1 MKRVFY
7 ILCAIILQV
16 SACMAQTQGGIVKTL
31 GRPAQK
37 GVPLAGVTIRVMES
51 HNAVVSGK
59 NGAFSLPMRKRE
71 GDPFTIQQVQ
81 KTGYELNDKDVI
93 GRKYAFSSAHPITIV
108 MVSTKQL
115 QAEKARI
122 EKNAYAVAE
131 KNYKQ
136 QLAALEARLKNGTID
151 VKKYHG
157 QVKSLQSGFEKF
169 QALIDGLAEH
179 YAHIDYDDMDA
190 NEREIAQCI
199 ENGNFEKADSLIH
212 YCFDAT
218 GVLARNLKNL
228 ERIER
233 GIGQAKDVITD
244 ANRSMAEV
252 LKRQA
257 KDAEYLYQLYTIALA
272 RFDNEKAGRYILT
285 RAELDTTNVE
295 WTVQAA
301 KFIADYR
308 SDYDEA
314 MRCYDRAERYAS
326 KQPTWLS
333 TIYTN
338 KGSIYLEQG
347 KYIEAIKADSIALGL
362 NLNLY
367 GKNDLSTLRT
377 INNIAVALKKL
388 GLLKQALVTWNTVY
402 SIAIADKDTDR
413 EFIATVCNNISTTCA
428 DLGLHSMA
436 LEFGHK
442 ALDAYKAKGSVKGE
456 ALACCNIGGCYSSMG
471 QYQEA
476 LDCFDRSEQL
486 FKKLFGED
494 NPQVAWVLAKKGNLY
509 SGLGD
514 TKKAYQYNKRSLDI
528 YKRFYDAK
536 SVVVANA
543 LANFAAV
550 NPNKQEAKAQVD
562 TALTV
567 LISQYGERQLDV
579 AHAYYKQAVICEDME
594 QYAESE
600 KRLQRALL
608 IYNTIIGTRYNSFS
622 AQCYASL
629 SDVELGLNRM
639 DKAVEYMNQAVEISD
654 SVNGDR
660 INLLKLTALHQKA
673 ALLLQQKNMAD
684 CKALCLQVIDD
695 SKQVTE
701 LFGDKISDFY
711 LILSAITMAEAKTK
725 DLIVE
730 KFSQAL
736 DYALKAYRYKVKVKG
751 QDDDALQSS
760 IYNILV
766 MSGVLKQF
774 GNAVSSEIADIIKHN
789 PQQVQNALSK
799 AKQ

>member
-1 MKRVFY
+1 MKHTLC
-7 ILCAIILQV
+7 ILYFILHAI
-16 SACMAQTQGGIVKTL
+16 ACLAQNQSGMVKTL

-37 GVPLAGVTIRVMES
+37 GVPLAGVTVRIAEA

-59 NGAFSLPMRKRE
+59 DGAFSLPMNKKDGESFVIR
-71 GDPFTIQQVQ
+71 QVQ
-81 KTGYELNDKDVI
+81 KAGYELNDRDLI
-93 GRKYAFSSAHPITIV
+93 GRKYAFSSTHPITIV
-108 MVSTKQL
+108 MVSAKQL

-122 EKNAYAVAE
+122 ENNAYSVAE
-131 KNYKQ
+131 KNYKKK
-136 QLAALEARLKNGTID
+136 LAALEAQLKNGQID
-151 VKKYHG
+151 AENYNG
-157 QVKSLQSGFEKF
+157 QIRSLQGDFERF
-169 QALIDGLAEH
+169 QSLIDGLSEH
-179 YAHIDYDDMDA
+179 YAHIDYDEMDE
-190 NEREIAQCI
+190 NEKEIAQCI
-199 ENGNFEKADSLIH
+199 ENGNFDKADSLIH
-212 YCFDAT
+212 QCFDVT
-218 GVLARNLKNL
+218 DVLSRNLKAL
-228 ERIER
+228 DRIEQ
-233 GIGQAKDVITD
+233 GISQAKDVIADT
-244 ANRSMAEV
+244 NRLMAEV

-272 RFDNEKAGRYILT
+272 RFDNEKAGQYILT

-347 KYIEAIKADSIALGL
+347 KYVEAIKADSIALGL
-362 NLNLY
+362 SLNLY
-367 GKNDLSTLRT
+367 GKKALLTLKLINNTAATLR
-377 INNIAVALKKL
+377 KL
-388 GLLKQALVTWNTVY
+388 GQLKQALVTWNTVY

-456 ALACCNIGGCYSSMG
+456 ALACCNIGGCYSGMG

-543 LANFAAV
+543 LADFAAV

-562 TALTV
+562 SALTV
-567 LISQYGERQLDV
+567 LISQYGERQLAV
-579 AHAYYKQAVICEDME
+579 ADAYYKQAVICEDME

-639 DKAVEYMNQAVEISD
+639 DKAVEYMNQAVEIND

-695 SKQVTE
+695 SKQVAE
-701 LFGDKISDFY
+701 LFGDIISDFY

-736 DYALKAYRYKVKVKG
+736 DYALKAYHYKVKVKG

-766 MSGVLKQF
+766 MSGALKQF
-774 GNAVSSEIADIIKHN
+774 GNAVSSEIADIIKNN

>member
-1 MKRVFY
+1 MKRTLY
-7 ILCAIILQV
+7 ILYFILHAI
-16 SACMAQTQGGIVKTL
+16 ACLAQNQSGMVRTL

-37 GVPLAGVTIRVMES
+37 GVPLAGVTVRIAEA

-59 NGAFSLPMRKRE
+59 DGAFSLPINKKDGESFVIR
-71 GDPFTIQQVQ
+71 QVQ
-81 KTGYELNDKDVI
+81 KAGYELNDRDLI
-93 GRKYAFSSAHPITIV
+93 GRKYAFSSTHPITIV
-108 MVSTKQL
+108 MVSAKQL

-122 EKNAYAVAE
+122 ENNAYSVAE
-131 KNYKQ
+131 KNYKNK
-136 QLAALEARLKNGTID
+136 LAALEAQLKNGQID
-151 VKKYHG
+151 AEKYNG
-157 QVKSLQSGFEKF
+157 QIRSLQGDFERF
-169 QALIDGLAEH
+169 QSLIDGLSEH
-179 YAHIDYDDMDA
+179 YAHIDYDDMDE
-190 NEREIAQCI
+190 NEKEIAQCI
-199 ENGNFEKADSLIH
+199 ENGNFDKADSLIH
-212 YCFDAT
+212 QCFDVT
-218 GVLARNLKNL
+218 DVLSRNLKAL
-228 ERIER
+228 DRIEQ
-233 GIGQAKDVITD
+233 GISQAKDVIAD
-244 ANRSMAEV
+244 ANRSMAKV
-252 LKRQA
+252 LRRQA

-272 RFDNEKAGRYILT
+272 RFDNEKAGQYILT

-347 KYIEAIKADSIALGL
+347 KYVEAIKADSIALGL
-362 NLNLY
+362 SLNLY
-367 GKNDLSTLRT
+367 GKKALLTLKLINNTAATLR
-377 INNIAVALKKL
+377 KL
-388 GLLKQALVTWNTVY
+388 GQLKQALVTWNTVY

-456 ALACCNIGGCYSSMG
+456 ALACCNIGGCYSGMG

-543 LANFAAV
+543 LADFAAV

-562 TALTV
+562 SALTV

-608 IYNTIIGTRYNSFS
+608 VYNTIIGTRYNSFS
-622 AQCYASL
+622 AQCLASL
-629 SDVELGLNRM
+629 SDVEWGLNKM
-639 DKAVEYMNQAVEISD
+639 DKAMEYMNQAVEISD
-654 SVNGDR
+654 SINGGC
-660 INLLKLTALHQKA
+660 INLLKLTALYQKA

-695 SKQVTE
+695 SKQVAE

-736 DYALKAYRYKVKVKG
+736 DYALKAYHYKVKVKG

>member
-1 MKRVFY
+1 MKHTLC
-7 ILCAIILQV
+7 ILYFILHAI
-16 SACMAQTQGGIVKTL
+16 ACLAQNQSGMVKTL

-37 GVPLAGVTIRVMES
+37 GVPLAGVTVRIAEA

-59 NGAFSLPMRKRE
+59 DGAFSLPINKKDGESFVIR
-71 GDPFTIQQVQ
+71 QVQ
-81 KTGYELNDKDVI
+81 KAGYELNDRDLI
-93 GRKYAFSSAHPITIV
+93 GRKYAFSSTHPITIV
-108 MVSTKQL
+108 MVSAKQL

-122 EKNAYAVAE
+122 ENNAYSVAE
-131 KNYKQ
+131 KNYKNK
-136 QLAALEARLKNGTID
+136 LAALEAQLKNGQID
-151 VKKYHG
+151 AENYNG
-157 QVKSLQSGFEKF
+157 QIRSLQGDFERF
-169 QALIDGLAEH
+169 QSLIDGLSEH
-179 YAHIDYDDMDA
+179 YAHIDYDEMDE
-190 NEREIAQCI
+190 NEKEIAQCI
-199 ENGNFEKADSLIH
+199 ENGNFDKADSLIH
-212 YCFDAT
+212 QCFDVT
-218 GVLARNLKNL
+218 DVLSRNLKAL
-228 ERIER
+228 DRIEQ
-233 GIGQAKDVITD
+233 GISQAKDVIAD
-244 ANRSMAEV
+244 ANRSMAKV
-252 LKRQA
+252 LRRQA

-272 RFDNEKAGRYILT
+272 RFDNEKAGQYILT

-347 KYIEAIKADSIALGL
+347 KYVEAIKADSIALGL
-362 NLNLY
+362 SLNLY
-367 GKNDLSTLRT
+367 GKKALLTLKLINNTAATLR
-377 INNIAVALKKL
+377 KL
-388 GLLKQALVTWNTVY
+388 GQLKQALVTWNTVY

-456 ALACCNIGGCYSSMG
+456 ALACCNIGGCYSGMG

-543 LANFAAV
+543 LADFAAV

-562 TALTV
+562 SALTV
-567 LISQYGERQLDV
+567 LISQYGERQLAV
-579 AHAYYKQAVICEDME
+579 ADAYYKQAVICEDME

-639 DKAVEYMNQAVEISD
+639 DKAVEYMNQAVEIND

-695 SKQVTE
+695 SKQVAE
-701 LFGDKISDFY
+701 LFGDIISDFY

-736 DYALKAYRYKVKVKG
+736 DYALKAYHYKVKVKG

-766 MSGVLKQF
+766 MSGALKQF
-774 GNAVSSEIADIIKHN
+774 GNAVSSEIADIIKNN

>member
-1 MKRVFY
+1 MKHTLC
-7 ILCAIILQV
+7 ILYFILHAI
-16 SACMAQTQGGIVKTL
+16 ACLAQNQSGMVKTL

-37 GVPLAGVTIRVMES
+37 GVPLAGVTVRIAEA

-59 NGAFSLPMRKRE
+59 DGAFSLPMNKKDGESFVIR
-71 GDPFTIQQVQ
+71 QVQ
-81 KTGYELNDKDVI
+81 KAGYELNDRDLI
-93 GRKYAFSSAHPITIV
+93 GRKYAFSSTHPITIV
-108 MVSTKQL
+108 MVSAKQL

-122 EKNAYAVAE
+122 ENNAYSVAE
-131 KNYKQ
+131 KNYKNK
-136 QLAALEARLKNGTID
+136 LAALEAQLKNGQID
-151 VKKYHG
+151 AENYNG
-157 QVKSLQSGFEKF
+157 QIRSLQGDFERF
-169 QALIDGLAEH
+169 QSLIDGLSEH
-179 YAHIDYDDMDA
+179 YAHIDYDEMDE
-190 NEREIAQCI
+190 NEKEIAQCI
-199 ENGNFEKADSLIH
+199 ENGNFDKADSLIH
-212 YCFDAT
+212 QCFDVT
-218 GVLARNLKNL
+218 DVLSRNLKAL
-228 ERIER
+228 DRIEQ
-233 GIGQAKDVITD
+233 GISQAKDVIADT
-244 ANRSMAEV
+244 NRLMAEV

-272 RFDNEKAGRYILT
+272 RFDNEKAGQYILT

-347 KYIEAIKADSIALGL
+347 KYVEAIKADSIALGL
-362 NLNLY
+362 SLNLY
-367 GKNDLSTLRT
+367 GKKALLTLKLINNTAATLR
-377 INNIAVALKKL
+377 KL
-388 GLLKQALVTWNTVY
+388 GQLKQALVTWNTVY

-442 ALDAYKAKGSVKGE
+442 ALDAYKAKSSVKGE
-456 ALACCNIGGCYSSMG
+456 ALACCNIGGCYSGMG

-543 LANFAAV
+543 LADFAAV

-562 TALTV
+562 SALTV
-567 LISQYGERQLDV
+567 LISQYGERQLAV
-579 AHAYYKQAVICEDME
+579 ADAYYKQAVICEDME

-639 DKAVEYMNQAVEISD
+639 DKAVEYMNQAVEIND

-673 ALLLQQKNMAD
+673 TLLLQQKNMAD

-695 SKQVTE
+695 SKQVAE
-701 LFGDKISDFY
+701 LFGDIISDFY

-736 DYALKAYRYKVKVKG
+736 DYALKAYHYKVKVKG

-766 MSGVLKQF
+766 MSGALKQF
-774 GNAVSSEIADIIKHN
+774 GNAVSSEIADIIKNN

>member
-1 MKRVFY
+1 MKHTLC
-7 ILCAIILQV
+7 ILYFILHAI
-16 SACMAQTQGGIVKTL
+16 ACLAQNQSGMVRTL

-37 GVPLAGVTIRVMES
+37 GVPLAGVTVRIAEA

-59 NGAFSLPMRKRE
+59 DGAFSLPINKKDGESFVIR
-71 GDPFTIQQVQ
+71 QVQ
-81 KTGYELNDKDVI
+81 KAGYELNDRDLI
-93 GRKYAFSSAHPITIV
+93 GRKYAFSSTHPITIV
-108 MVSTKQL
+108 MVSAKQL

-122 EKNAYAVAE
+122 ENNAYSVAE
-131 KNYKQ
+131 KNYKNK
-136 QLAALEARLKNGTID
+136 LAALEAQLKNGQID
-151 VKKYHG
+151 AEKYNG
-157 QVKSLQSGFEKF
+157 QIRSLQGDFERF
-169 QALIDGLAEH
+169 QSLIDGLSEH
-179 YAHIDYDDMDA
+179 YAHIDYDDMDE
-190 NEREIAQCI
+190 NEKEIAQCI
-199 ENGNFEKADSLIH
+199 ENGNFDKADSLIH
-212 YCFDAT
+212 QCFDVT
-218 GVLARNLKNL
+218 DVLSRNLKAL
-228 ERIER
+228 DRIEQ
-233 GIGQAKDVITD
+233 GISQAKDVIAD
-244 ANRSMAEV
+244 ANRSMAKV
-252 LKRQA
+252 LRRQA

-272 RFDNEKAGRYILT
+272 RFDNEKAGQYILT

-347 KYIEAIKADSIALGL
+347 KYVEAIKADSIALGL
-362 NLNLY
+362 SLNLY
-367 GKNDLSTLRT
+367 GKKALLTLKLINNTAATLR
-377 INNIAVALKKL
+377 KL
-388 GLLKQALVTWNTVY
+388 GQLKQALVTWNTVY

-456 ALACCNIGGCYSSMG
+456 ALACCNIGGCYSGMG

-543 LANFAAV
+543 LADFAAV

-562 TALTV
+562 SALTV

-608 IYNTIIGTRYNSFS
+608 VYNTIIGTRYNSFS
-622 AQCYASL
+622 AQCLASL
-629 SDVELGLNRM
+629 SDVEWGLNKM
-639 DKAVEYMNQAVEISD
+639 DKAMEYMNQAVEISD
-654 SVNGDR
+654 SINGGC
-660 INLLKLTALHQKA
+660 INLLKLTALYQKA

-695 SKQVTE
+695 SKQVAE

-736 DYALKAYRYKVKVKG
+736 DYALKAYHYKVKVKG

-766 MSGVLKQF
+766 ISGVLKQL

>member
-1 MKRVFY
+1 MKRTLY
-7 ILCAIILQV
+7 ILYFILHAI
-16 SACMAQTQGGIVKTL
+16 ACLAQNQSGMVKTL

-37 GVPLAGVTIRVMES
+37 GVPLAGVTVRIAEA

-59 NGAFSLPMRKRE
+59 DGAFSLPMNKKDGESFVIR
-71 GDPFTIQQVQ
+71 QVQ
-81 KTGYELNDKDVI
+81 KAGYELNDRDLI
-93 GRKYAFSSAHPITIV
+93 GRKYAFSSTHPITIV
-108 MVSTKQL
+108 MVSAKQL

-122 EKNAYAVAE
+122 ENNAYSVAE
-131 KNYKQ
+131 KNYKNK
-136 QLAALEARLKNGTID
+136 LAALEEQLKNGQID
-151 VKKYHG
+151 AEKYSG
-157 QVKSLQSGFEKF
+157 QIRSLQGDFERF
-169 QALIDGLAEH
+169 QSLIDGLSEH
-179 YAHIDYDDMDA
+179 YAHIDYDEMDE
-190 NEREIAQCI
+190 NEKEIAQCI
-199 ENGNFEKADSLIH
+199 ENGNFDKADSLIH
-212 YCFDAT
+212 QCFDVT
-218 GVLARNLKNL
+218 DVLSRNLKAL
-228 ERIER
+228 DRIEQ
-233 GIGQAKDVITD
+233 GISQAKDVIADT
-244 ANRSMAEV
+244 NRLMAEV

-272 RFDNEKAGRYILT
+272 RFDNEKAGQYILT

-347 KYIEAIKADSIALGL
+347 KYVEAIKADSIALGL
-362 NLNLY
+362 SLNLY
-367 GKNDLSTLRT
+367 GKKALLTLKLINNTAATLR
-377 INNIAVALKKL
+377 KL
-388 GLLKQALVTWNTVY
+388 GQLKQALVTWNTVY

-456 ALACCNIGGCYSSMG
+456 ALACCNIGGCYSCMG

-543 LANFAAV
+543 LADFAAV

-562 TALTV
+562 SALTV
-567 LISQYGERQLDV
+567 LISQYGERQLAV
-579 AHAYYKQAVICEDME
+579 ADAYYKQAVICEDME

-639 DKAVEYMNQAVEISD
+639 DKAVEYMNQAVEIND

-695 SKQVTE
+695 SKQVAE
-701 LFGDKISDFY
+701 LFGDIISDFY

-736 DYALKAYRYKVKVKG
+736 DYALKAYHYKVKVKG

-766 MSGVLKQF
+766 MSGALKQF
-774 GNAVSSEIADIIKHN
+774 GNAVSSEIADIIKNN

>member
-1 MKRVFY
+1 MKHTLC
-7 ILCAIILQV
+7 ILYFILHAI
-16 SACMAQTQGGIVKTL
+16 ACLAQNQSGMVKTL

-37 GVPLAGVTIRVMES
+37 GVPLAGVTVRIAEA

-59 NGAFSLPMRKRE
+59 DGAFSLPMNKKDGESFVIR
-71 GDPFTIQQVQ
+71 QVQ
-81 KTGYELNDKDVI
+81 KAGYELNDRDLI
-93 GRKYAFSSAHPITIV
+93 GRKYAFSSTHPITIV
-108 MVSTKQL
+108 MVSAKQL

-122 EKNAYAVAE
+122 ENNAYSVAE
-131 KNYKQ
+131 KNYKKK
-136 QLAALEARLKNGTID
+136 LAALEAQLKNGQID
-151 VKKYHG
+151 AENYNG
-157 QVKSLQSGFEKF
+157 QIRSLQGDFERF
-169 QALIDGLAEH
+169 QSLIDGLSEH
-179 YAHIDYDDMDA
+179 YAHIDYDEMDE
-190 NEREIAQCI
+190 NEKEIAQCI
-199 ENGNFEKADSLIH
+199 ENGNFDKADSLIH
-212 YCFDAT
+212 QCFDVT
-218 GVLARNLKNL
+218 DVLSRNLKAL
-228 ERIER
+228 DRIEQ
-233 GIGQAKDVITD
+233 GISQAKDVIADT
-244 ANRSMAEV
+244 NRLMAEV

-257 KDAEYLYQLYTIALA
+257 KDAEYLYQLYSIALA
-272 RFDNEKAGRYILT
+272 RFDNEKAGQYILT

-347 KYIEAIKADSIALGL
+347 KYVEAIKADSIALGL
-362 NLNLY
+362 SLNLY
-367 GKNDLSTLRT
+367 GKKALLTLKLINNTAATLR
-377 INNIAVALKKL
+377 KL
-388 GLLKQALVTWNTVY
+388 GQLKQALVTWNTVY

-456 ALACCNIGGCYSSMG
+456 ALACCNIGGCYSGMG

-543 LANFAAV
+543 LADFAAV

-562 TALTV
+562 SALTV
-567 LISQYGERQLDV
+567 LISQYGERQLAV
-579 AHAYYKQAVICEDME
+579 ADAYYKQAVICEDME

-639 DKAVEYMNQAVEISD
+639 DKAVEYMNQAVEIND

-695 SKQVTE
+695 SKQVAE
-701 LFGDKISDFY
+701 LFGDIISDFY

-736 DYALKAYRYKVKVKG
+736 DYALKAYHYKVKVKG

-766 MSGVLKQF
+766 MSGALKQF
-774 GNAVSSEIADIIKHN
+774 GNAVSSEIADIIKNN

>member
-1 MKRVFY
+1 MKHTLC
-7 ILCAIILQV
+7 ILYFILHAI
-16 SACMAQTQGGIVKTL
+16 ACLAQNQSGMVKTL

-37 GVPLAGVTIRVMES
+37 GVPLAGVTVRIAEA

-59 NGAFSLPMRKRE
+59 DGAFSLPMNKKDGESFVIR
-71 GDPFTIQQVQ
+71 QVQ
-81 KTGYELNDKDVI
+81 KAGYELNDRDLI
-93 GRKYAFSSAHPITIV
+93 GRKYAFSSTHPITIV
-108 MVSTKQL
+108 MVSAKQL

-122 EKNAYAVAE
+122 ENNAYSVAE
-131 KNYKQ
+131 KNYKNK
-136 QLAALEARLKNGTID
+136 LAALEAQLKNGQID
-151 VKKYHG
+151 AENYNE
-157 QVKSLQSGFEKF
+157 QIRSLQGDFERF
-169 QALIDGLAEH
+169 QSLIDGLSEH
-179 YAHIDYDDMDA
+179 YAHIDYDEMDE
-190 NEREIAQCI
+190 NEKEIAQCI
-199 ENGNFEKADSLIH
+199 ENGNFDKADSLIH
-212 YCFDAT
+212 QCFDVT
-218 GVLARNLKNL
+218 DVLSRNLKAL
-228 ERIER
+228 DRIEQ
-233 GIGQAKDVITD
+233 GISQAKDVIADT
-244 ANRSMAEV
+244 NRLMAEV

-272 RFDNEKAGRYILT
+272 RFDNEKAGQYILT

-347 KYIEAIKADSIALGL
+347 KYVEAIKADSIALGL
-362 NLNLY
+362 SLNLY
-367 GKNDLSTLRT
+367 GKKALLTLKLINNTAATLR
-377 INNIAVALKKL
+377 KL
-388 GLLKQALVTWNTVY
+388 GQLKQALVTWNTVY

-442 ALDAYKAKGSVKGE
+442 ALDAYKAKSSVKGE
-456 ALACCNIGGCYSSMG
+456 ALACCNIGGCYSGMG

-543 LANFAAV
+543 LADFAAV

-562 TALTV
+562 SALTV
-567 LISQYGERQLDV
+567 LISQYGERQLAV
-579 AHAYYKQAVICEDME
+579 ADAYYKQAVICEDME

-639 DKAVEYMNQAVEISD
+639 DKAVEYMNQAVEIND

-695 SKQVTE
+695 SKQVAE
-701 LFGDKISDFY
+701 LFGDIISDFY

-736 DYALKAYRYKVKVKG
+736 DYALKAYHYKVKVKG

-766 MSGVLKQF
+766 MSGALKQF
-774 GNAVSSEIADIIKHN
+774 GNAVSSEIADIIKNN

>member
-1 MKRVFY
+1 MKHTLC
-7 ILCAIILQV
+7 ILYFILHAI
-16 SACMAQTQGGIVKTL
+16 ACLAQNQSGMVKTL

-37 GVPLAGVTIRVMES
+37 GVPLAGVTVRIAEA

-59 NGAFSLPMRKRE
+59 DGAFSLPINKKDGESFVIR
-71 GDPFTIQQVQ
+71 QVQ
-81 KTGYELNDKDVI
+81 KAGYELNDRDLI
-93 GRKYAFSSAHPITIV
+93 GRKYAFSSTHPITIV
-108 MVSTKQL
+108 MVSAKQL

-122 EKNAYAVAE
+122 ENNAYSVAE
-131 KNYKQ
+131 KNYKNK
-136 QLAALEARLKNGTID
+136 LAALEAQLKNGQID
-151 VKKYHG
+151 AENYNG
-157 QVKSLQSGFEKF
+157 QIRSLQGDFERF
-169 QALIDGLAEH
+169 QSLIDGLSEH
-179 YAHIDYDDMDA
+179 YAHIDYDEMDE
-190 NEREIAQCI
+190 NEKEIAQCI
-199 ENGNFEKADSLIH
+199 ENGNFDKADSLIH
-212 YCFDAT
+212 RCFDVT
-218 GVLARNLKNL
+218 DVLSRNLKAL
-228 ERIER
+228 DRIEQ
-233 GIGQAKDVITD
+233 GISQAKDVIADT
-244 ANRSMAEV
+244 NRLMAEV

-272 RFDNEKAGRYILT
+272 RFDNEKAGQYILT

-347 KYIEAIKADSIALGL
+347 KYVEAIKADSIALGL
-362 NLNLY
+362 SLNLY
-367 GKNDLSTLRT
+367 GKKALLTLKLINNTAATLR
-377 INNIAVALKKL
+377 KL
-388 GLLKQALVTWNTVY
+388 GQLKQALVTWNTVY

-456 ALACCNIGGCYSSMG
+456 ALACCNIGGCYSGMG

-543 LANFAAV
+543 LADFAAV

-562 TALTV
+562 SALTV
-567 LISQYGERQLDV
+567 LISQYGERQLAV
-579 AHAYYKQAVICEDME
+579 ADAYYKQAVICEDME

-639 DKAVEYMNQAVEISD
+639 DKAVEYMNQAVEIND

-695 SKQVTE
+695 SKQVAE

-736 DYALKAYRYKVKVKG
+736 DYALKAYHYKVKVKG

-766 MSGVLKQF
+766 MSGALKQF
-774 GNAVSSEIADIIKHN
+774 GNAVSSEIADIIKNN

>member
-1 MKRVFY
+1 MKHTLC
-7 ILCAIILQV
+7 ILYFILHAI
-16 SACMAQTQGGIVKTL
+16 ACLAQNQSGMVRTL

-37 GVPLAGVTIRVMES
+37 GVPLAGVTVRIAEA

-59 NGAFSLPMRKRE
+59 DGAFSLPINKKDGESFVIR
-71 GDPFTIQQVQ
+71 QVQ
-81 KTGYELNDKDVI
+81 KAGYELNDRDLI
-93 GRKYAFSSAHPITIV
+93 GRKYAFSSTHPITIV
-108 MVSTKQL
+108 MVSAKQL

-122 EKNAYAVAE
+122 ENNAYSVAE
-131 KNYKQ
+131 KNYKNK
-136 QLAALEARLKNGTID
+136 LAALEAQLKNGQID
-151 VKKYHG
+151 AEKYNG
-157 QVKSLQSGFEKF
+157 QIRSLQGDFERF
-169 QALIDGLAEH
+169 QSLIDGLSEH
-179 YAHIDYDDMDA
+179 YAHIDYDEMDE
-190 NEREIAQCI
+190 NEKEIAQCI
-199 ENGNFEKADSLIH
+199 ENGNFDKADSLIH
-212 YCFDAT
+212 QCFDVT
-218 GVLARNLKNL
+218 DVLSRNLKAL
-228 ERIER
+228 DRIEQ
-233 GIGQAKDVITD
+233 GISQAKDVIAD
-244 ANRSMAEV
+244 ANRSMAKV
-252 LKRQA
+252 LRRQA

-272 RFDNEKAGRYILT
+272 RFDNEKAGQYILT

-347 KYIEAIKADSIALGL
+347 KYVEAIKADSIALGL
-362 NLNLY
+362 SLNLY
-367 GKNDLSTLRT
+367 GKKALLTLKLINNTAATLR
-377 INNIAVALKKL
+377 KL
-388 GLLKQALVTWNTVY
+388 GQLKQALVTWNTVY

-456 ALACCNIGGCYSSMG
+456 ALACCNIGGCYSGMG

-543 LANFAAV
+543 LADFAAV

-562 TALTV
+562 SALTV
-567 LISQYGERQLDV
+567 LISQYGERQLAV
-579 AHAYYKQAVICEDME
+579 ADAYYKQAVICEDME

-639 DKAVEYMNQAVEISD
+639 DKAVEYMNQAVEIND

-695 SKQVTE
+695 SKQVAE
-701 LFGDKISDFY
+701 LFGDIISDFY

-736 DYALKAYRYKVKVKG
+736 DYALKAYHYKVKVKG

-766 MSGVLKQF
+766 ISGVLKQL
-774 GNAVSSEIADIIKHN
+774 GNAVSSEIADIIKNN

>member
-1 MKRVFY
+1 MKHTLC
-7 ILCAIILQV
+7 ILYFILHAI
-16 SACMAQTQGGIVKTL
+16 ACLAQNQSGMVKTL

-37 GVPLAGVTIRVMES
+37 GVPLAGVTVRIAEA

-59 NGAFSLPMRKRE
+59 DGAFSLPMNKKDGESFVIR
-71 GDPFTIQQVQ
+71 QVQ
-81 KTGYELNDKDVI
+81 KAGYELNDRDLI
-93 GRKYAFSSAHPITIV
+93 GRKYAFSSTHPITIV
-108 MVSTKQL
+108 MVSAKQL

-122 EKNAYAVAE
+122 ENNAYSVAE
-131 KNYKQ
+131 KNYKNK
-136 QLAALEARLKNGTID
+136 LAALEAQLKNGQID
-151 VKKYHG
+151 AENYNG
-157 QVKSLQSGFEKF
+157 QIRSLQGDFERF
-169 QALIDGLAEH
+169 QSLIDGLSEH
-179 YAHIDYDDMDA
+179 YAHIDYDEMDE
-190 NEREIAQCI
+190 NEKEIAQCI
-199 ENGNFEKADSLIH
+199 ENGNFDKADSLIH
-212 YCFDAT
+212 QCFDVT
-218 GVLARNLKNL
+218 DVLSRNLKAL
-228 ERIER
+228 DRIEQ
-233 GIGQAKDVITD
+233 GISQAKDVIADT
-244 ANRSMAEV
+244 NRLMAEV

-272 RFDNEKAGRYILT
+272 RFDNEKAEQYILT

-347 KYIEAIKADSIALGL
+347 KYVEAIKADSIALGL
-362 NLNLY
+362 SLNLY
-367 GKNDLSTLRT
+367 GKKALLTLKLINNTAATLR
-377 INNIAVALKKL
+377 KL
-388 GLLKQALVTWNTVY
+388 GQLKQALVTWNTVY

-456 ALACCNIGGCYSSMG
+456 ALACCNIGGCYSGMG

-543 LANFAAV
+543 LADFAAV

-562 TALTV
+562 SALTV
-567 LISQYGERQLDV
+567 LISQYGERQLAV
-579 AHAYYKQAVICEDME
+579 ADAYYKQAVICEDME

-639 DKAVEYMNQAVEISD
+639 DKAVEYMNQAVEIND

-695 SKQVTE
+695 SKQVAE
-701 LFGDKISDFY
+701 LFGDIISDFY

-736 DYALKAYRYKVKVKG
+736 DYALKAYHYKVKVKG

-766 MSGVLKQF
+766 MSGALKQF
-774 GNAVSSEIADIIKHN
+774 GNAVSSEIADIIKNN

>member
-1 MKRVFY
+1 MKHTLC
-7 ILCAIILQV
+7 ILYFILHAI
-16 SACMAQTQGGIVKTL
+16 ACLAQNQSGMVKTL

-37 GVPLAGVTIRVMES
+37 GVPLAGVTVRIAEA

-59 NGAFSLPMRKRE
+59 DGAFSLPMNKKDGESFVIR
-71 GDPFTIQQVQ
+71 QVQ
-81 KTGYELNDKDVI
+81 KAGYELNDRDLI
-93 GRKYAFSSAHPITIV
+93 GRKYAFSSTHPITIV
-108 MVSTKQL
+108 MVSAKQL

-122 EKNAYAVAE
+122 ENNAYSVAE
-131 KNYKQ
+131 KNYKNK
-136 QLAALEARLKNGTID
+136 LAALEAQLKNGQID
-151 VKKYHG
+151 AENYNG
-157 QVKSLQSGFEKF
+157 RIRSLQGDFERF
-169 QALIDGLAEH
+169 QSLIDGLSEH
-179 YAHIDYDDMDA
+179 YAHIDYDEMDE
-190 NEREIAQCI
+190 NEKEIAQCI
-199 ENGNFEKADSLIH
+199 ENGNFDKADSLIH
-212 YCFDAT
+212 QCFDVT
-218 GVLARNLKNL
+218 DVLSRNLKAL
-228 ERIER
+228 DRIEQ
-233 GIGQAKDVITD
+233 GISQAKDVIADT
-244 ANRSMAEV
+244 NRLMAEV

-272 RFDNEKAGRYILT
+272 RFDNEKAGQYILT

-347 KYIEAIKADSIALGL
+347 KYVEAIKADSIALGL
-362 NLNLY
+362 SLNLY
-367 GKNDLSTLRT
+367 GKKALLTLKLINNTAATLR
-377 INNIAVALKKL
+377 KL
-388 GLLKQALVTWNTVY
+388 GQLKQALVTWNTVY

-456 ALACCNIGGCYSSMG
+456 ALACCNIGGCYSGMG

-543 LANFAAV
+543 LADFAAV

-562 TALTV
+562 SALTV
-567 LISQYGERQLDV
+567 LISQYGERQLAV
-579 AHAYYKQAVICEDME
+579 ADAYYKQAVICEDME

-639 DKAVEYMNQAVEISD
+639 DKAVEYMNQAVEIND

-695 SKQVTE
+695 SKQVAE
-701 LFGDKISDFY
+701 LFGDIISDFY

-736 DYALKAYRYKVKVKG
+736 DYALKAYHYKVKVKG

-766 MSGVLKQF
+766 MSGALKQF
-774 GNAVSSEIADIIKHN
+774 GNAVSSEIADIIKNN

>member
-1 MKRVFY
+1 MKHTLC
-7 ILCAIILQV
+7 ILYFILHAI
-16 SACMAQTQGGIVKTL
+16 ACLAQNQSGMVKTL

-37 GVPLAGVTIRVMES
+37 GVPLAGVTVRIAEA

-59 NGAFSLPMRKRE
+59 DGAFSLPMNKKDGESFVIR
-71 GDPFTIQQVQ
+71 QVQ
-81 KTGYELNDKDVI
+81 KAGYELNDRDLI
-93 GRKYAFSSAHPITIV
+93 GRKYAFSSTHPITIV
-108 MVSTKQL
+108 MVSAKQL

-122 EKNAYAVAE
+122 ENNAYSVAE
-131 KNYKQ
+131 KNYKNK
-136 QLAALEARLKNGTID
+136 LAALEAQLKNGQID
-151 VKKYHG
+151 AENYNG
-157 QVKSLQSGFEKF
+157 QIRSLQGDFERF
-169 QALIDGLAEH
+169 QSLIDGLSEH
-179 YAHIDYDDMDA
+179 YAHIDYDEMDE
-190 NEREIAQCI
+190 NEKEIAQCI
-199 ENGNFEKADSLIH
+199 ENGNFDKADSLIH
-212 YCFDAT
+212 QCFDVT
-218 GVLARNLKNL
+218 DVLSRNLKAL
-228 ERIER
+228 DRIEQ
-233 GIGQAKDVITD
+233 GISQAKDVIADT
-244 ANRSMAEV
+244 NRLMAEV

-272 RFDNEKAGRYILT
+272 RFDNEKAGQYILT

-347 KYIEAIKADSIALGL
+347 KYVEAIKADSIALGL
-362 NLNLY
+362 SLNLY
-367 GKNDLSTLRT
+367 GKKALLTLKLINNTAATLR
-377 INNIAVALKKL
+377 KL
-388 GLLKQALVTWNTVY
+388 GQLKQALVTWNTVY

-442 ALDAYKAKGSVKGE
+442 ALAAYKAKGSVKGE
-456 ALACCNIGGCYSSMG
+456 ALACCNIGGCYSGMG

-543 LANFAAV
+543 LADFAAV

-562 TALTV
+562 SALTV
-567 LISQYGERQLDV
+567 LISQYGERQLAV
-579 AHAYYKQAVICEDME
+579 ADAYYKQAVICEDME

-639 DKAVEYMNQAVEISD
+639 DKAVEYMNQAVEIND

-695 SKQVTE
+695 SKQVAE
-701 LFGDKISDFY
+701 LFGDIISDFY

-736 DYALKAYRYKVKVKG
+736 DYALKAYHYKVKVKG

-766 MSGVLKQF
+766 MSGALKQF
-774 GNAVSSEIADIIKHN
+774 GNAVSSEIADIIKNN

>member
-1 MKRVFY
+1 MKRTLC
-7 ILCAIILQV
+7 ILYFILHAI
-16 SACMAQTQGGIVKTL
+16 ACLAQNQSGMVKTL

-37 GVPLAGVTIRVMES
+37 GVPLAGVTVRIAEA

-59 NGAFSLPMRKRE
+59 DGAFSLPMNKKDGESFVIR
-71 GDPFTIQQVQ
+71 QVQ
-81 KTGYELNDKDVI
+81 KAGYELNDRDLI
-93 GRKYAFSSAHPITIV
+93 GRKYAFSSTHPITIV
-108 MVSTKQL
+108 MVSAKQL

-122 EKNAYAVAE
+122 ENNAYSVAE
-131 KNYKQ
+131 KNYKNK
-136 QLAALEARLKNGTID
+136 LAALEAQLKNGQID
-151 VKKYHG
+151 AEKYNG
-157 QVKSLQSGFEKF
+157 QIRSLQGDFERF
-169 QALIDGLAEH
+169 QSLIDGLSEH
-179 YAHIDYDDMDA
+179 YAHIDYDDMDE
-190 NEREIAQCI
+190 NEKEIAQCI
-199 ENGNFEKADSLIH
+199 ENGNFDKADSLIH
-212 YCFDAT
+212 QCFDVT
-218 GVLARNLKNL
+218 DVLSRNLKAL
-228 ERIER
+228 DRIEQ
-233 GIGQAKDVITD
+233 GISQAKDVIADT
-244 ANRSMAEV
+244 NRLMAEV

-272 RFDNEKAGRYILT
+272 RFDNEKAGQYILT

-347 KYIEAIKADSIALGL
+347 KYVEAIKADSIALGL
-362 NLNLY
+362 SLNLY
-367 GKNDLSTLRT
+367 GKKALLTLKLINNTAATLR
-377 INNIAVALKKL
+377 KL
-388 GLLKQALVTWNTVY
+388 GQLKQALVTWNTVY

-456 ALACCNIGGCYSSMG
+456 ALACCNIGGCYSGMG

-543 LANFAAV
+543 LADFAAV

-562 TALTV
+562 SALTV

-579 AHAYYKQAVICEDME
+579 AHAYYTQAIISADME
-594 QYAESE
+594 QYVESE
-600 KRLQRALL
+600 RQLQRALL
-608 IYNTIIGTRYNSFS
+608 IYNTVIGTRYNQFS

-639 DKAVEYMNQAVEISD
+639 DKAVEYMNQAVEIND

-695 SKQVTE
+695 SKQVAE
-701 LFGDKISDFY
+701 LFGDIISDFY

-736 DYALKAYRYKVKVKG
+736 DYALKAYHYKVKVKG

-766 MSGVLKQF
+766 MSGALKQF
-774 GNAVSSEIADIIKHN
+774 GNAVSSEIADIIKNN

>member
-1 MKRVFY
+1 MKHTLC
-7 ILCAIILQV
+7 ILYFILHAI
-16 SACMAQTQGGIVKTL
+16 ACLAQNQSGMVKTL

-37 GVPLAGVTIRVMES
+37 GVPLAGVTVRIAEA

-59 NGAFSLPMRKRE
+59 DGAFSLPMNKKDGESFVIR
-71 GDPFTIQQVQ
+71 QVQ
-81 KTGYELNDKDVI
+81 KAGYELNDRDLI
-93 GRKYAFSSAHPITIV
+93 GRKYAFSSTHPITIV
-108 MVSTKQL
+108 MVSAKQL

-122 EKNAYAVAE
+122 ENNAYSVAE
-131 KNYKQ
+131 KNYKNK
-136 QLAALEARLKNGTID
+136 LAALEAQLKNGQID
-151 VKKYHG
+151 AENYNG
-157 QVKSLQSGFEKF
+157 QIRSLQGDFERF
-169 QALIDGLAEH
+169 QSLIDGLSEH
-179 YAHIDYDDMDA
+179 YAHIDYDEMDE
-190 NEREIAQCI
+190 NEKEIAQCI
-199 ENGNFEKADSLIH
+199 ENGNFDKADSLIH
-212 YCFDAT
+212 QCFEVTD
-218 GVLARNLKNL
+218 VLSRNLKAL
-228 ERIER
+228 DRIEQ
-233 GIGQAKDVITD
+233 GISQAKDVIADT
-244 ANRSMAEV
+244 NRLMAEV

-272 RFDNEKAGRYILT
+272 RFDNEKAGQYILT

-308 SDYDEA
+308 SNYDEA

-347 KYIEAIKADSIALGL
+347 KYVEAIKADSIALGL
-362 NLNLY
+362 SLNLY
-367 GKNDLSTLRT
+367 GKKALLTLKLINNTAATLR
-377 INNIAVALKKL
+377 KL
-388 GLLKQALVTWNTVY
+388 GQLKQALVTWNTVY

-456 ALACCNIGGCYSSMG
+456 ALACCNIGGCYSGMG

-543 LANFAAV
+543 LADFAAV

-562 TALTV
+562 SALTV
-567 LISQYGERQLDV
+567 LISQYGERQLAV
-579 AHAYYKQAVICEDME
+579 ADAYYKQAVICEDME

-639 DKAVEYMNQAVEISD
+639 DKAVEYMNQAVEIND

-695 SKQVTE
+695 SKQVAE
-701 LFGDKISDFY
+701 LFGDIISDFY

-736 DYALKAYRYKVKVKG
+736 DYALKAYHYKVKVKG

-766 MSGVLKQF
+766 MSGALKQF
-774 GNAVSSEIADIIKHN
+774 GNAVSSEIADIIKNN

>member
-1 MKRVFY
+1 MKHTLC
-7 ILCAIILQV
+7 ILYFILHAI
-16 SACMAQTQGGIVKTL
+16 ACLAQNQSGMVKTL

-37 GVPLAGVTIRVMES
+37 GVPLAGVTVRIAEA

-59 NGAFSLPMRKRE
+59 DGAFSLPMNKKDGESFVIR
-71 GDPFTIQQVQ
+71 QVQ
-81 KTGYELNDKDVI
+81 KAGYELNDRDLI
-93 GRKYAFSSAHPITIV
+93 GRKYAFSSTHPITIV
-108 MVSTKQL
+108 MVSAKQL

-122 EKNAYAVAE
+122 ENNAYSVAE
-131 KNYKQ
+131 KNYKNK
-136 QLAALEARLKNGTID
+136 LAALEAQLKNGQID
-151 VKKYHG
+151 AENYNG
-157 QVKSLQSGFEKF
+157 QIRSLQGDFERF
-169 QALIDGLAEH
+169 QSLIDGLSEH
-179 YAHIDYDDMDA
+179 YAHIDYDEMDE
-190 NEREIAQCI
+190 NEKEIAQCI
-199 ENGNFEKADSLIH
+199 ENGNFDKADSLIH
-212 YCFDAT
+212 QCFDVT
-218 GVLARNLKNL
+218 DVLSRNLKAL
-228 ERIER
+228 DRIEQ
-233 GIGQAKDVITD
+233 GISQAKDVIADT
-244 ANRSMAEV
+244 NRLMAEV

-272 RFDNEKAGRYILT
+272 RFDNEKAEQYILT

-347 KYIEAIKADSIALGL
+347 KYVEAIKADSIALGL
-362 NLNLY
+362 SLNLY
-367 GKNDLSTLRT
+367 GKKALLTLKLINNTAATLR
-377 INNIAVALKKL
+377 KL
-388 GLLKQALVTWNTVY
+388 GQLKQALVTWNTVY

-456 ALACCNIGGCYSSMG
+456 ALACCNIGGCYSGMG

-543 LANFAAV
+543 LADFAAV

-562 TALTV
+562 SALTV
-567 LISQYGERQLDV
+567 LISQYGERQLAV
-579 AHAYYKQAVICEDME
+579 ADAYYKQAVICEDME

-639 DKAVEYMNQAVEISD
+639 DKAVEYMNQAVEIND

-695 SKQVTE
+695 SKQVAE
-701 LFGDKISDFY
+701 LFGDIISDFY

-736 DYALKAYRYKVKVKG
+736 DYALKAYHYKVKVKG

-766 MSGVLKQF
+766 MSGALKQF
-774 GNAVSSEIADIIKHN
+774 GNAVSSEIADIIKNN
-789 PQQVQNALSK
+789 PQQVLNALSK